1 MSFAA
6 VLVSVLFFG
15 PILPPNSRLLTAI
28 ETECI
33 AAVSRAVSGNRQK
46 NGCEGDLFQQSF
58 GELTPESLI
67 FFLRM
72 FFNSKMLLV
81 CACMGLSRGRVGKW
95 AEVTVNLLHRRLEG
109 FYSRP
114 PTSALQSMT
123 TEY

>member
-15 PILPPNSRLLTAI
+15 PILPPNSRLPTAI

-67 FFLRM
+67 FF
-72 FFNSKMLLV
+72 FEDVF
-81 CACMGLSRGRVGKW
+81 
-95 AEVTVNLLHRRLEG
+95 
-109 FYSRP
+109 
-114 PTSALQSMT
+114 
-123 TEY
+123 